1 MKDTIEEIKKRIDIV
16 EYIGAVTQL
25 KRAGRNFKGNCPF
38 HNEKTPSFVVS
49 PDRQIWR
56 CFGACQQGG
65 DVIAFLMKLENITFF
80 EALKELAHQAGVT
93 IQNLDFEDKAWNE
106 KEKIITINDAAA
118 RMYHYLLLEHPSG
131 AHAREY
137 LEKRGLN
144 KGLIETF
151 QLGYAP
157 QSWDSLSTYLIKKK
171 FNEQDSINSGLVLK
185 GKTGK
190 PYDRF
195 RGRLMFPI
203 ISTRNTILGFS
214 GRLLHDNEK
223 QAKYVNTPETILY
236 HKRETLFGINLA
248 KDEIIKEKSAIIVEG
263 EFDMISCYKNGIKN
277 VVAVKGSAVTREQ
290 LALLKRF
297 TQHLILAL
305 DADYS
310 GAETT
315 KRAIQDAEELEFRID
330 IIRAEHGKDPDEA
343 LKNDPISFK
352 KIIKKPIPIY
362 DFIIDTAI
370 QKYNSSDPY
379 EKTEALKE
387 IIPFIEYILNPI
399 VFSHY
404 VKQISERLDIHEND
418 IVKMVD
424 DYRKKRQV
432 SISIKKT
439 VEAGENINRIELLEK
454 HILSAILQNDDPMK
468 VIQDVGLIISAE
480 NFTTPSFQDLFA
492 YLRKFEEKQ
501 ADKKSKYSIKK
512 LAQNLSAPLQQVLDE
527 LFLFDI
533 SRDTLKQSSFNRML
547 YELKRHTLK
556 DQLKKLAENSSEDV
570 RVSELSKEIAEVEK
584 RLIDM

>member
-16 EYIGAVTQL
+16 EYIGTVTQL

-65 DVIAFLMKLENITFF
+65 DVISFLMKLENITFF
-80 EALKELAHQAGVT
+80 EALKELAHHTGVT
-93 IQNLDFEDKAWNE
+93 IKNLDFEDKAWNE

-137 LEKRGLN
+137 LDKRGVN

-157 QSWDSLSTYLIKKK
+157 QSWDSLSTYLTKKK
-171 FNEQDSINSGLVLK
+171 FKEQDIINSGLTLI

-203 ISTRNTILGFS
+203 INTRNTILGFS

-223 QAKYVNTPETILY
+223 QAKYVNTPETLLY
-236 HKRETLFGINLA
+236 HKRETLFGVNLA
-248 KDEIIKEKSAIIVEG
+248 KDEIVKEKSAIIVEG

-305 DADYS
+305 DADFS

-404 VKQISERLDIHEND
+404 VKQISEKLDIHEND
-418 IVKMVD
+418 IVKLVEE
-424 DYRKKRQV
+424 YRKKKQV
-432 SISIKKT
+432 NISMRKAIAP
-439 VEAGENINRIELLEK
+439 VDVVNRIELLEM
-454 HILSAILQNDDPMK
+454 HILAGMLQNDDPMK
-468 VIQDVGLIISAE
+468 TVEESSAIISAE
-480 NFTTPSFQDLFA
+480 YFSIPSF
-492 YLRKFEEKQ
+492 R
-501 ADKKSKYSIKK
+501 
-512 LAQNLSAPLQQVLDE
+512 
-527 LFLFDI
+527 DI
-533 SRDTLKQSSFNRML
+533 FTN
-547 YELKRHTLK
+547 
-556 DQLKKLAENSSEDV
+556 LKKLSEKKKARPLHTVLKNLHKVCLHLFNKSLMSSFC
-570 RVSELSKEIAEVEK
+570 
-584 RLIDM
+584 LIFHVTISSDQASTECFMSSNVTLLRIN